1 MHMADA
7 LINPTVGL
15 TMAAVSVTAI
25 GFGCHFLRKL
35 PNHEGKL
42 PLLAI
47 SGAFIFA
54 AQMINFAIP
63 GTGSSG
69 HIGGGLLLAAI
80 LGPWPALLTMAIV
93 LFIQCLF
100 FADGGLLALGC
111 NIFNMGIIP
120 CLCIYP
126 LMQEF
131 MQRHPVAGSLLAAE
145 AALAL
150 GALAVVIETTLSGIA
165 QIPSIPFAQLML
177 PIHLAIALGEGLA
190 TASILVFLSNT
201 KPEILSL
208 KLSGKP
214 HLHLSNKALAIIAIG
229 SVLLTGLGL
238 SAFAS
243 TRPDGL
249 EWAIQNTSA
258 QELSA
263 DSPIHQHTE
272 SIQNAASFFPD
283 YEIQNV
289 PWSSTWLAA
298 LIGIIF
304 VILLSSFIY
313 SLLMKH
319 QNAKL

>member
-7 LINPTVGL
+7 LINPAVGL

-42 PLLAI
+42 PLLAL

-80 LGPWPALLTMAIV
+80 LGPWPALLTMAII

-126 LMQEF
+126 VMRRL

-145 AALAL
+145 AALCL

-165 QIPSIPFAQLML
+165 QLPTLPFAQLMI

-190 TASILVFLSNT
+190 TASILVFLANT

-208 KLSGKP
+208 KLSGTP
-214 HLHLSNKALAIIAIG
+214 RFHLSRKSLVLIAIS

-238 SAFAS
+238 STFAS

-249 EWAIQNTSA
+249 EWAIQNTSSL
-258 QELSA
+258 QLSA
-263 DSPIHQHTE
+263 DGHIYQHAE
-272 SIQNAASFFPD
+272 AIQNAAAFFPD
-283 YEIQNV
+283 YEIQDV
-289 PWSSTWLAA
+289 QWSSTWLAA

-313 SLLMKH
+313 SLLMKQ